1 MFGNEYALGQE
12 HYNDLL
18 RESRERNRAK
28 RVMSHKRINQ
38 LSHGKKGDN
47 VLND

>member
-1 MFGNEYALGQE
+1 MFGNEYTLGQE

-28 RVMSHKRINQ
+28 RVIGHKRINQ
-38 LSHGKKGDN
+38 LSHDKTAN
-47 VLND
+47 SVLND